1 MNCILKRP
9 KRYRVTLKLNPPKG
23 TCAITVTSES
33 MAQAA
38 LAARTLFKLGPD
50 RVLDVERVKPTRTKP
65 KHHNNNYY
73 NY

>member
-38 LAARTLFKLGPD
+38 LAARTLFKLGTD
-50 RVLDVERVKPTRTKP
+50 RVFHVERIKPTHTKP
-65 KHHNNNYY
+65 IHPNHGY
-73 NY
+73 